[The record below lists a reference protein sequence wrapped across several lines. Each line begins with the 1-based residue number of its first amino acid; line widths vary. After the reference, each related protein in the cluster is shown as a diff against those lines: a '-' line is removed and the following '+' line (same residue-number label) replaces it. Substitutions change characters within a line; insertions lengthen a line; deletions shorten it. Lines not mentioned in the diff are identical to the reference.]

1 MELTINLRKEFDEYV
16 AKLAKNNHVSNRRA
30 SVRKT
35 VCLLISP
42 IHDEHYDVIDA
53 FIKVSRH

>member
-16 AKLAKNNHVSNRRA
+16 AKLDKNNHIHNRRA
-30 SVRKT
+30 AIRKT

-42 IHDEHYDVIDA
+42 TQDERYDVIDA
-53 FIKVSRH
+53 SIKISRR

>member
-16 AKLAKNNHVSNRRA
+16 AKLDKNNRVHNRRA
-30 SVRKT
+30 AIRKT

-42 IHDEHYDVIDA
+42 NQNGRYDVIDTS
-53 FIKVSRH
+53 IKISRR

>member
-16 AKLAKNNHVSNRRA
+16 AKLAKNNHVSNRHT

-35 VCLLISP
+35 VCLLINP
-42 IHDEHYDVIDA
+42 IHDERYDVIDVS
-53 FIKVSRH
+53 IKVSRH